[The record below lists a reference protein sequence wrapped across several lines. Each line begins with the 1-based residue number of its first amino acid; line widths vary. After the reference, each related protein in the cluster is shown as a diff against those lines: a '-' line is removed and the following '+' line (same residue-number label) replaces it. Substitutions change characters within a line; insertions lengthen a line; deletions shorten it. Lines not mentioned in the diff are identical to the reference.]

1 MIFKVIRFFILL
13 AIFTIITGV
22 FAFVTIHYL
31 IKNQPEII
39 VPDFTGKD
47 VEYCTKQIESVS
59 LIPRIKSFEFSQV
72 IPSNHIIAQIPK
84 AGETVKKGRD
94 IHLTISRG
102 KKTDLMPFLYGRH
115 IDDAKIEIFKSGLKL
130 DHISYS
136 HHNKISKYHIIASS
150 PSQGVFTKSGTK
162 VSLLVSLGQKPKEY
176 IMPDIIGMTIE
187 QAENEIAKKNLLID
201 KIETIFS
208 PDHKQSV
215 ILSQTPRYGVR
226 VKEKDK
232 VSLVINHMDTP
243 SIISPVIGSNMFF
256 YKLPP
261 GVLKSHI
268 KTELEIYNRKFVIHE
283 GYFSP
288 EEKIIIAVPFDQD
301 AVVTIFRDKEFVEEK
316 TFKAFQKNRQ
326 NKFLTDFNN
335 LPGYF

>member
-1 MIFKVIRFFILL
+1 MILKIIRFFSLL
-13 AIFTIITGV
+13 VVFSIITGV
-22 FAFVTIHYL
+22 SAFVTIHYL
-31 IKNQPEII
+31 IKNQPEVI
-39 VPDFTGKD
+39 VPDFSGKD
-47 VEYCTKQIESVS
+47 VEYCTKQLESIS
-59 LIPRIKSFEFSQV
+59 LIPRIKSFEFNQFV
-72 IPSNHIIAQIPK
+72 PANHIIDQLPK

-94 IHLTISRG
+94 VHLTISRG
-102 KKTDLMPFLYGRH
+102 KKTDLMPFLYGKN
-115 IDDAKIEIFKSGLKL
+115 IDEAKIEILKSGLKL
-130 DHISYS
+130 AHISFT
-136 HHNKISKYHIIASS
+136 HHDKISKYHIIASS
-150 PSQGVFTKSGTK
+150 PSQGVFTKSGTE
-162 VSLLVSLGQKPKEY
+162 VSLLVSLGKKPKEY
-176 IMPDIIGMTIE
+176 IMPDITGMTIE
-187 QAENEIAKKNLLID
+187 EAENEIAKRNLLIE
-201 KIETIFS
+201 KIESVFS

-215 ILSQTPRYGVR
+215 ILSQKPAYGVR

-232 VSLVINHMDTP
+232 VTLVINHMDTP
-243 SIISPVIGSNMFF
+243 SIISPVIGSNMFI

-268 KTELEIYNRKFVIHE
+268 KTELEIYNRKFIIHD

-288 EEKIIIAVPFDQD
+288 EETILIAVPFDQD